1 MMSLALEKPAA
12 GRRCSPFARPRA
24 GRPSPLGSDAPAA
37 AAFLTPTLAHLLL
50 FTAFPVLFSL
60 YMSFHEWNA
69 ISAPRFAGADN
80 YGKLLRDPQFIQS
93 FWNTLYFTA
102 GTVVPRTALAL
113 GLALLINAKIRG
125 QAFYRSAYFLP
136 ALTPLIAISQIWLWI
151 FEPSVGLVNG
161 YLRALGIVG
170 PPWLSSTEWAM
181 PAVIIMTIWS
191 SVGYYMVIYLAGLQ
205 GIPGEIYEAA
215 RIDGA
220 GGWRAFRAITLP
232 LLGPTTFFVVVISV
246 IASAQAFGQIYVLTQ
261 GGPAGA
267 TTVLAWYLYQTAFQ
281 YLESGYASAIA
292 WVMFL
297 IIFGLTLVQWLFARR
312 DEA

>member
-1 MMSLALEKPAA
+1 MSIVLDETTA
-12 GRRCSPFARPRA
+12 GRRERSPARPRA
-24 GRPSPLGSDAPAA
+24 GRAPRGSDLPAA

-69 ISAPRFAGADN
+69 ISAPRFVGGEN
-80 YGKLLRDPQFIQS
+80 YAKLLRDPQFIQA
-93 FWNTLYFTA
+93 FWNTLSFTA
-102 GTVVPRTALAL
+102 GTVIPRTVLAL
-113 GLALLINAKIRG
+113 GLALLINAKIKGR
-125 QAFYRSAYFLP
+125 AFYRSAFFLP

-161 YLRALGIVG
+161 YLRVLGIVG

-205 GIPGEIYEAA
+205 GIPEELYEAV

-220 GGWRAFRAITLP
+220 GGWGAFRAITLP

-267 TTVLAWYLYQTAFQ
+267 TTVLAWYLYQNAFQ

-297 IIFGLTLVQWLFARR
+297 IVFGLTVLQWSFARR
-312 DEA
+312 SES